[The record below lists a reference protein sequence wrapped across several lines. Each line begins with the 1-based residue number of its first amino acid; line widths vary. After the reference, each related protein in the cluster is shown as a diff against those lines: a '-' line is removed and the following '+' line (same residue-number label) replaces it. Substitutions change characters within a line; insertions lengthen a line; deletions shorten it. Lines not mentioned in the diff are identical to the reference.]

1 MKNFQIIFL
10 WKIIPTSSSLFL
22 KSEKKKWKKKMQKRN
37 KGQVLGL
44 G

>member
-1 MKNFQIIFL
+1 MKNSQILFL

-22 KSEKKKWKKKMQKRN
+22 KVKKMEEENAKRN